1 MSTKTIK
8 QDIQIPVSGVLAK
21 GNITTNYVTYP
32 IQLNYYT
39 QLGLI
44 LPADVLTY
52 LNLIQYTNMEYGY
65 AFPKITDL
73 SKVTGMNDET
83 VGNSLKRLERAGLI
97 IKEKHHE
104 YRTKNIYYVFI
115 PYEKED
121 LDSMF
126 PELKAKN
133 EQRIAA
139 IDKKGEKDKVR
150 LNSYQQR
157 LEEAKKQR
165 EELKAANKVTPAPAT
180 QDHYKQLEEEAERI
194 MFEKLAKLEE
204 KNSNSHTL
212 CVLRNN

>member
-8 QDIQIPVSGVLAK
+8 QDIQIPVSGELAK

-32 IQLNYYT
+32 MQLNYYT

-52 LNLIQYTNMEYGY
+52 LNLIQYTNVEYGY

-73 SKVTGMNDET
+73 AKVTGMNDET
-83 VGNSLKRLERAGLI
+83 VGNSVKRLERAGLI

-104 YRTKNIYYVFI
+104 YRTKNIYYVFL

-121 LDSMF
+121 LDDMF

-139 IDKKGEKDKVR
+139 IGKKDKEDKAR
-150 LNSYQQR
+150 LNGYQQKM
-157 LEEAKKQR
+157 EEAEKQR
-165 EELKAANKVTPAPAT
+165 EALKARNKVTPAPAK
-180 QDHYKQLEEEAERI
+180 QDNARQLEEEAERD
-194 MFEKLAKLEE
+194 MLEKLAKL
-204 KNSNSHTL
+204 
-212 CVLRNN
+212 